1 MKNLIFVEPNA
12 SSQSSYK
19 IRHAEAKEPELDTRY
34 FFVDVDMLVFES

>member
-12 SSQSSYK
+12 SWQSSYK